1 MSKKIKLLFLGSLT
15 LNVLL
20 VGVLLGDVSQRFGQK
35 HSRRARMEAHMER
48 LPEPMK
54 ARLQAAMAQAR
65 EENEPVREQLRAARQ
80 ETIRIL
86 KTEPFDEAA
95 YQQQVELVHTL
106 RGQMAQ
112 RMADVVQALA
122 RELPLEQREAL
133 AELLR
138 RPPPPPPPGQGRP
151 PGSPPSG

>member
-1 MSKKIKLLFLGSLT
+1 
-15 LNVLL
+15 
-20 VGVLLGDVSQRFGQK
+20 
-35 HSRRARMEAHMER
+35 
-48 LPEPMK
+48 MK
-54 ARLQAAMAQAR
+54 TRLQTAMAQAR

-86 KTEPFDEAA
+86 KTEPFDAAA
-95 YQQQVELVHTL
+95 YQQQVELAHTL

-112 RMADVVQALA
+112 RMADVVQTLA

-138 RPPPPPPPGQGRP
+138 RPPPPPPSGQGRP